1 MCGISGI
8 VGGMQTSVNR
18 ELLHAMND
26 AVAHRGPDGAGLFCE
41 NAIGLGH
48 RRLSILD
55 LSDASSQPMFLN
67 DRYVMVYNG
76 EIYNYLEIKEELV
89 AAGFTFKTS
98 GDSEVLLVAYHHWG
112 ADCLQRFNGMWSFA
126 IYDREKQIL
135 FCARDRFGVKPFYY
149 TEHNGSLYFGSEIKQ
164 LLAAGIKPVAE
175 KGIVI
180 DYLVLGLEEYDHRT
194 FFKNIYR
201 LLPGHKLV
209 IDLNSGKRSIE
220 KYYHLKISNQASGW
234 DLETAS
240 SEYFSELQRSVKY
253 RLRSDVR
260 VGTCLSGGLDSSVI
274 AALAARNY
282 KHHSGESFH
291 AITASSVDQQ
301 NDEVV
306 YAKQVADASG
316 LNWHITRPSSGDF
329 MDSINEVVKVQE
341 EPFGS
346 PSIFMQYFVM
356 KEARRQGCPVLLDG
370 QGGDETLLGY
380 QRYYPAYLKS
390 LSPVKKIQGL
400 FKSSENSGLSIGK
413 LLQSYFYFT
422 NAGLR
427 IRRQEQRSGFL
438 KTECFEMMN
447 RALITEI
454 ADASGSISDLQI
466 LEITKSQLP
475 HLLRY
480 EDKNSMRFSIETRLP
495 FLDYKLVEMALSINN
510 EYKIRN
516 GYSKYIL
523 RTGAKGV
530 VPDSILWRKNKIGF
544 EAPSRVWLND
554 RGFMMEA
561 IGKSALLNSMMK
573 SMPDNSIDQTLLWR
587 LYNLAK
593 WEEVFDVKL
602 N

>member
-8 VGGMQTSVNR
+8 VGKMQTSVNR

-41 NAIGLGH
+41 NEVGLGH
-48 RRLSILD
+48 RRLSIID

-89 AAGFTFKTS
+89 AAGYTFKTS

-126 IYDREKQIL
+126 IYDREKRIV

-149 TEHNGSLYFGSEIKQ
+149 TEHYGSFYFGSEIKQ
-164 LLAAGIKPVAE
+164 LLAAGIKPVADKE
-175 KGIVI
+175 IVT

-194 FFKNIYR
+194 FFNNIYR
-201 LLPGHKLV
+201 LLPGHKLI
-209 IDLNSGKRSIE
+209 IDLNSGKRTIE

-234 DLETAS
+234 DMETAA

-316 LNWHITRPSSGDF
+316 LNWHITKPSSGDF
-329 MDSINEVVKVQE
+329 MDSIDEVVKVQE

-400 FKSSENSGLSIGK
+400 FNSSENSGLSIGR

-438 KTECFEMMN
+438 KSECFDMMN
-447 RALITEI
+447 RGLIKEI
-454 ADASGSISDLQI
+454 AEASGSITDLQI

-516 GYSKYIL
+516 GFSKYIL

-544 EAPSRVWLND
+544 EAPSKVWLSNN
-554 RGFMMEA
+554 GFMFEA
-561 IGKSALLNSMMK
+561 IRKSELLNSMMK
-573 SMPDNSIDQTLLWR
+573 NMPDNSIDQTLLWR

>member
-1 MCGISGI
+1 MCGITGI
-8 VGGMQTSVNR
+8 IGNRQTTVDR
-18 ELLHAMND
+18 GLLNSMND
-26 AVAHRGPDGAGLFCE
+26 AVAHRGPDGSGLFCE
-41 NAIGLGH
+41 NEVGLGH

-55 LSDASSQPMFLN
+55 LSDASSQPMFYI

-76 EIYNYLEIKEELV
+76 EIYNYLEIKDELI
-89 AAGFTFKTS
+89 AAGYSFKTS

-112 ADCLQRFNGMWSFA
+112 SSCLQRFNGMWSFA
-126 IYDREKQIL
+126 IYDREKKNV
-135 FCARDRFGVKPFYY
+135 FCSRDRFGVKPFYY
-149 TEHNGSLYFGSEIKQ
+149 SEENGTFYFGSEIRQ
-164 LLAAGIKPVAE
+164 LLAAGIKPLAE
-175 KGIVI
+175 MEIVI

-194 FFKNIYR
+194 FFKNIFR
-201 LLPGHKLV
+201 LLPGHILT
-209 IDLNSGKRSIE
+209 IDLVSGKRTIE
-220 KYYHLKISNQASGW
+220 KYYHLTVSNAAKGW
-234 DLETAS
+234 DLETAA
-240 SEYFSELQRSVKY
+240 SEYFNEFNRSVKY

-274 AALAARNY
+274 ASIAALNY

-291 AITASSVDQQ
+291 AITASSIDQQ
-301 NDEVV
+301 NDEVN
-306 YAKQVADASG
+306 YARQVADASG
-316 LNWHITRPSSGDF
+316 LNWHITKPSITDF
-329 MDSINEVVKVQE
+329 LEAINEVVKVQE

-390 LSPVKKIQGL
+390 LPLGKRIQGL
-400 FKSSENSGLSIGK
+400 LNSSENSGMSVWKI
-413 LLQSYFYFT
+413 LQSYFYFT

-427 IRRQEQRSGFL
+427 IRRQEQRTGFL
-438 KTECFEMMN
+438 KKECFDMMN
-447 RALITEI
+447 RTLISEI
-454 ADASGSISDLQI
+454 ADASGSISDLQL

-495 FLDYKLVEMALSINN
+495 FLDYKLVELALSINN
-510 EYKIRN
+510 EFKIRN
-516 GYSKYIL
+516 GYSKFIL
-523 RTGAKGV
+523 RTGAKGI

-544 EAPSRVWLND
+544 EAPSKLWLHD
-554 RGFMMEA
+554 RSFMMKA
-561 IGKSALLNSMMK
+561 IRNSKLLISVMK
-573 SMPDNSIDQTLLWR
+573 KMPDENIDQMLLWK
-587 LYNLAK
+587 LFNLAK

>member
-8 VGGMQTSVNR
+8 VGRMQTSVNR
-18 ELLHAMND
+18 ELLHSMND

-41 NAIGLGH
+41 NEVGLGH
-48 RRLSILD
+48 RRLSIID
-55 LSDASSQPMFLN
+55 LSDASSQPMVFN

-76 EIYNYLEIKEELV
+76 EIYNYLEIKEELI
-89 AAGFTFKTS
+89 AAGFSFKTS

-112 ADCLQRFNGMWSFA
+112 ADCLKRFNGMWSFA
-126 IYDREKQIL
+126 IYDRDKRIV
-135 FCARDRFGVKPFYY
+135 FCSRDRFGVKPFYY
-149 TEHNGSLYFGSEIKQ
+149 AEHNGDFYFGSEIKQ

-175 KGIVI
+175 KEIVI

-209 IDLNSGKRSIE
+209 IDLNSGKRTIE
-220 KYYHLKISNQASGW
+220 KYYHLKISNQATGW
-234 DLETAS
+234 DLETAA
-240 SEYFSELQRSVKY
+240 SEYFSELQRSVIY

-274 AALAARNY
+274 ASLAARNY

-291 AITASSVDQQ
+291 AITASSIDQQ
-301 NDEVV
+301 NDEVA

-329 MDSINEVVKVQE
+329 MDSIDEVVKVQE

-390 LSPVKKIQGL
+390 LSPVKKVQGL
-400 FKSSENSGLSIGK
+400 MNSSDNSGMSVWK

-438 KTECFEMMN
+438 KPECFEMMN
-447 RALITEI
+447 RALIKEI
-454 ADASGSISDLQI
+454 ADASGSISALQI

-480 EDKNSMRFSIETRLP
+480 EDRNSMRFSIETRLP

-510 EYKIRN
+510 EFKIRN

-523 RTGAKGV
+523 RTGAKGI

-544 EAPSRVWLND
+544 EAPSRVWLSD
-554 RGFMMEA
+554 RGFMFEA
-561 IGKSALLNSMMK
+561 IRKSELLNSMMK
-573 SMPDNSIDQTLLWR
+573 NMPDNSIDQTLLWR